1 MTIYITITLCVLLL
15 VAYVFDITSSK
26 TKIPSVILLL
36 ALGFAVRRLAIF
48 TGIEIPDLSPI
59 LSELGTIG
67 LILIVLEGALELEL
81 KKEKSQLIRKSLWVA
96 AIPMLALSFVVA
108 YIFYRM
114 GDYSYKDCIANAIP
128 FSVISSSIAIPTVM
142 RMKGPAKEFVI
153 YESSLSDIFGVLF
166 FNFIVYNAV
175 INFAAFGQF
184 ILQLLIMIVIS
195 FIATSGLS
203 FLLSKVSHNIKYI
216 PIIVLIILI
225 YSISKIFH
233 LPALVF
239 ILTFGLF
246 LGNLDELSHL
256 KIMRKL
262 HPENLQAEVSKFNEL
277 AKEMTFL
284 VRTLFFLLFGFL
296 IRMDELINPESLLL
310 ATYIVAGIF
319 IMRAIALKIAGVKL
333 QPILFLAP
341 RGLITILL
349 FLSIPASQTI
359 DFVNRSLLIQV
370 IVLTALTMIFGKESN
385 EQVDNSKEIKT
396 SEAIT

>member
-1 MTIYITITLCVLLL
+1 MTIYITITLCVLLI

-36 ALGFAVRRLAIF
+36 ALGFAVRRFAIF
-48 TGIEIPDLSPI
+48 TGFEIPDLSPI

-81 KKEKSQLIRKSLWVA
+81 KKEKSVLIRKSLWVA

-108 YIFYRM
+108 YLFYRM
-114 GDYSYKDCIANAIP
+114 GDYSYKNCIANAIP

-166 FNFIVYNAV
+166 FNFIVFNAV
-175 INFAAFGQF
+175 INFAAFGNF

-225 YSISKIFH
+225 YSVSKIFH

-246 LGNLDELSHL
+246 LGNLDELVHL

-296 IRMDELINPESLLL
+296 IRMNELINPESLIL

-319 IMRAIALKIAGVKL
+319 IMRAIALKLAGVKL

-349 FLSIPASQTI
+349 FLSIPASQVI

-370 IVLTALTMIFGKESN
+370 IVLTSLTMIFGKESN
-385 EQVDNSKEIKT
+385 EELHNSKDIKT